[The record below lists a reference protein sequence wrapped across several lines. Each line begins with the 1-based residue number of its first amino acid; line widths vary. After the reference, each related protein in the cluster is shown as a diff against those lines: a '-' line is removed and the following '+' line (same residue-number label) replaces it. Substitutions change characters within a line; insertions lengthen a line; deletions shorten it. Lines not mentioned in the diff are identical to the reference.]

1 LEDLDRLKKATA
13 WMWSLGDY
21 TEVAPRLEPSAR
33 QLVRALDLGP
43 GACVLDVAAGNGN
56 FALAAAEQGATV
68 TASDLTP
75 RMVELGRERSR
86 QAGYEGIDWVEA
98 DAEQLPFDDSQ
109 FDVVASVFG
118 AMFAPQPERV
128 AREMFRVC
136 RPGGVVAM
144 ANYGHA
150 GFLSAIV
157 RMFSKYSA
165 RPSFEL
171 PSPFD
176 WGEPDVVRQRFAE
189 LAGEI
194 DVRPQA
200 LTMEFESVEAG
211 VGFWERTNGP
221 MAAMRTMLPPERYA
235 QVRADL
241 ADLMHAMNH
250 SRGARLEV
258 KASYVEVLAR
268 K

>member
-21 TEVAPRLEPSAR
+21 TEVAPYLEPSAR
-33 QLVRALDLGP
+33 QLARALDLSP
-43 GACVLDVAAGNGN
+43 AVSVLDVAAGNGN
-56 FALAAAEQGATV
+56 FALAAADQGATV

-75 RMVELGRERSR
+75 RMIGLGRERSR
-86 QAGYEGIDWVEA
+86 RAGYEGIEWVEA
-98 DAEQLPFDDSQ
+98 DAEQLPFDDNR

-118 AMFAPQPERV
+118 AMFAPRPDRV
-128 AREMFRVC
+128 AGEMFRVC

-144 ANYGHA
+144 ANYCRG
-150 GFLSAIV
+150 GFLNATVKLLST
-157 RMFSKYSA
+157 YSN
-165 RPSFEL
+165 PLPFEL

-176 WGEPDVVRQRFAE
+176 WGDPAIVHERFAG
-189 LAGEI
+189 LAPAVE
-194 DVRPQA
+194 VRPRE
-200 LTMEFESVEAG
+200 LKMTFDSVDAG

-221 MAAMRTMLPPERYA
+221 MAALRTMLPPERYA

-241 ADLMHAMNH
+241 ADLMRAMNH
-250 SRGARLEV
+250 SRGTRLEV
-258 KASYVEVLAR
+258 RASYVEVLAR